1 MICDGGQLKVLGSRP
16 FRLGVR
22 GGGGGGG
29 GGGWLNACTSVQVVS
44 YSYFHSFPLAG
55 EHLVCLVGWGGMRQ
69 QWQYHFRFG
78 GGGGDASAVAIP
90 F

>member
-1 MICDGGQLKVLGSRP
+1 MLGSRP

-22 GGGGGGG
+22 GGGG

-55 EHLVCLVGWGGMRQ
+55 EHLVCLVGWGG
-69 QWQYHFRFG
+69 G